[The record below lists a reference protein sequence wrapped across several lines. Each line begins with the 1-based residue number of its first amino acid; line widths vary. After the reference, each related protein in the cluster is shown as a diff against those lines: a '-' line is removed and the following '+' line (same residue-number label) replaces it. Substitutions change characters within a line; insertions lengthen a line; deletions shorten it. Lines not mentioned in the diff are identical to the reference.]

1 MQPNIDYVSVLDDI
15 QDIDERNKAF
25 KKLTKEGKR
34 LEIAWDMLKLLMQ
47 EKIKASNGWY
57 WSDKLFNVA
66 DKCGTPED
74 LHKKLNQDSKF
85 KGCSVCARGGIM
97 LSQIRLGNTVA
108 PKSYAIDRGDS
119 SILDG
124 FSIHSMRR
132 MEAEYEIDQY
142 SHPYYRH
149 TREKLMNILCNVLV
163 NGDFKVSDKT
173 NYLIV

>member
-34 LEIAWDMLKLLMQ
+34 LEIAWDTLKLVME
-47 EKIKASNGWY
+47 EKIKPSNGYY
-57 WSDKLFNVA
+57 WSDKLFRLANRSV
-66 DKCGTPED
+66 DSQD
-74 LHKKLNQDSKF
+74 FHKRLNQDSKI

-97 LSQIRLGNTVA
+97 LSQIRLGNTVSPDSWA
-108 PKSYAIDRGDS
+108 MDRGES

-132 MEAEYEIDQY
+132 MENEYEMSQY
-142 SHPYYRH
+142 KHPYSPR
-149 TREKLMNILCNVLV
+149 TKEKLMNILCNVLV
-163 NGDFKVSDKT
+163 NGDFKSSDKT
-173 NYLIV
+173 NYLID